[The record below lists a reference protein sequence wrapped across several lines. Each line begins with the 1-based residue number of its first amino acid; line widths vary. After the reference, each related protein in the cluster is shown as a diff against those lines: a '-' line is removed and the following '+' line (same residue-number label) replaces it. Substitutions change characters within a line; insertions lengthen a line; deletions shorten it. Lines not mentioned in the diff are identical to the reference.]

1 MLSLYRYFL
10 IAYSAFLIVAFLI
23 GGIRMDFAPFS
34 YVFVLLANIYML
46 VCTKRNFMLF
56 IVSFILL
63 FSNYSIIFANFAGTI
78 NEMYTIPLS
87 EESFNIS
94 INILTLFNIIIFFIV
109 GWEKVSPGF
118 NQNVFVDIAKKNT
131 IILYLIYSLLI
142 PIFFL
147 GFTLP
152 EVEGARGNPSAAY
165 EYSAILFLLLFYYCG
180 FQKWHIRFGLFLVA
194 VYSIQSLIFGGR
206 IEAIQF
212 ILVAYM
218 MLFMHKISMKKVM
231 AAIGGM
237 FLLMSLIGVVRGAL
251 LTGNFEISSLLSLLG
266 ERGLAL
272 DTAYSAYYTSESFIY
287 VMDKFTLQEI
297 MVFFWDFLKS
307 VFIGGDPDMHLTAV
321 SATYVDHSMGGVMP
335 FYFFFYL
342 RVWGVVLSAII
353 VALYLNLVNGLT
365 EVASGYVKCL
375 SVWVV
380 CTTFRWYL
388 YTPLPLLRGVLF
400 LTIAYYAFAYLHYQI
415 NRLPIFQSFL
425 YETECSTEMEK

>member
-1 MLSLYRYFL
+1 MLLLYRYFL
-10 IAYSAFLIVAFLI
+10 IAYSAVLIVAFLI

-46 VCTKRNFMLF
+46 VCTKRNFLLF
-56 IVSFILL
+56 IVSFILF

-87 EESFNIS
+87 EESFIIS
-94 INILTLFNIIIFFIV
+94 FNILTLFNLILFLIV
-109 GWEKVSPGF
+109 RWDKASIGF
-118 NQNVFVDIAKKNT
+118 SNNVFVDIGNKNSA
-131 IILYLIYSLLI
+131 ILYLLYSLLI

-147 GFTLP
+147 GFSVP
-152 EVEGARGNPSAAY
+152 EVEGERGSASPIY
-165 EYSAILFLLLFYYCG
+165 EYSAILFMLFFYYSG
-180 FQKWHIRFGLFLVA
+180 LQKWHIRSGLFLVA
-194 VYSIQSLIFGGR
+194 AYSIQSLIFGGR

-212 ILVAYM
+212 MLVAYI
-218 MLFMHKISMKKVM
+218 MLYMHRISMKKIMV
-231 AAIGGM
+231 AISGM

-251 LTGNFEISSLLSLLG
+251 LSGNFDISSLLSLLG

-287 VMDKFTLQEI
+287 VMDKFTPQEI
-297 MVFFWDFLKS
+297 MMFFVDFLKS
-307 VFIGGDPDMHLTAV
+307 IFIGGNPDMHLTAV

-335 FYFFFYL
+335 FFFYFYL
-342 RVWGVVLSAII
+342 GLFGVLISAFI
-353 VALYLNLVNGLT
+353 VGGYLNVVNGLT
-365 EVASGYVKCL
+365 NLASGYVKCL
-375 SVWVV
+375 SIWVV

-415 NRLPIFQSFL
+415 NRLPIFQNFL
-425 YETECSTEMEK
+425 NETECSTEIEK